1 MSTILTIQNAIKTFN
16 SGKVIALN
24 DVSSSLEKGNILAI
38 VGESGSGKTT
48 LIRLITGLETLDQGT
63 IILQGKTVASDTIF
77 IAPEKRKV
85 GMVFQDYAL
94 FPHLTVFENIS
105 YGISK
110 LVTKKER
117 VNEVLSLV
125 GLEGLENRYP
135 HELSGGQQQRIA
147 LARALAPSPELL
159 ILDEPFCNLD
169 VILRVQLRED
179 ISKIIKKTNTT
190 AIFVTHDI
198 KDALAISDDI
208 LVLQNGKIVQSGK
221 TTAVTANPNNTYVK
235 LLLASVHI

>member
-1 MSTILTIQNAIKTFN
+1 MDTILTIQNVIKTFN
-16 SGKVIALN
+16 KGRVIALN
-24 DVSSSLEKGNILAI
+24 GVSFDLKAGNILAI

-48 LIRLITGLETLDQGT
+48 LIRLITGLAVLDEGV
-63 IILQGKTVASDTIF
+63 IRLQNKIVSSDSIF

-94 FPHLTVFENIS
+94 FPHLTIFENIS

-110 LVTKKER
+110 KINKKER
-117 VNEVLSLV
+117 VAEVLKLV
-125 GLEGLENRYP
+125 GLSDVEKRYP

-147 LARALAPSPELL
+147 LARSLAPSPELL
-159 ILDEPFCNLD
+159 ILDEPFSNLD
-169 VILRVQLRED
+169 VLLRNQLRED
-179 ISKIIKKTNTT
+179 IATIIKKTKTT

-208 LVLQNGKIVQSGK
+208 LVLQNGNIIQSGK
-221 TTAVTANPNNTYVK
+221 TKDVVESPNSTYVK
-235 LLLASVHI
+235 LLLDSVTA